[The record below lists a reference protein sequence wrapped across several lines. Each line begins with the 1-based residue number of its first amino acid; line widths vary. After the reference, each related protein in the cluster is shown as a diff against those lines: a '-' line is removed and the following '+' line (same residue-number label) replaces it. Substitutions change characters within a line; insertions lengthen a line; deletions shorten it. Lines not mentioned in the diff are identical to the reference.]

1 VSRVLVECVVGCEFK
16 FKNLK
21 RLYMGVNNVTT
32 STCDLVYQTI
42 MINYYI
48 TAHQLTDLSI
58 LSTCACDFPL
68 SWANW
73 FIRTNYLVYE
83 FFIEFFNYTY
93 ELGVI
98 YIRRLAGLNNG
109 CAVGNRLNQQTGNIP

>member
-1 VSRVLVECVVGCEFK
+1 MSR
-16 FKNLK
+16 
-21 RLYMGVNNVTT
+21 RRHVTW
-32 STCDLVYQTI
+32 SI

-58 LSTCACDFPL
+58 LNTCACDWAN
-68 SWANW
+68 WANW

-109 CAVGNRLNQQTGNIP
+109 SAVGNRLNQQTGNIP